1 MSQFKTEQE
10 NFWAGEF
17 GNEYITR
24 NSGTKI
30 LQRKL
35 YTWKKV
41 TSNINNLNSCIE
53 FGSNVGYNLIALER
67 LFPSLSLSRVAVE
80 INKKACAE
88 LNKIQGVEVL
98 NSSILD
104 YTPIKTYDLSFT
116 CGVLIHINPNE
127 LKQVYEKLYKSSHK
141 YIFIQEYY
149 SLQPVE
155 INYRG
160 HSGRLFKRDFADE
173 ILKQYSDLKLVNY
186 GFFYHNDENIN
197 EDTNWF
203 LFQKNI

>member
-1 MSQFKTEQE
+1 MRLNAF
-10 NFWAGEF
+10 FP
-17 GNEYITR
+17 
-24 NSGTKI
+24 
-30 LQRKL
+30 L
-35 YTWKKV
+35 Y
-41 TSNINNLNSCIE
+41 
-53 FGSNVGYNLIALER
+53 
-67 LFPSLSLSRVAVE
+67 LSRVAVE

-141 YIFIQEYY
+141 YIFIHEYY

-160 HSGRLFKRDFADE
+160 HSDRLFKRDFADE

-197 EDTNWF
+197 DDTNWF